1 MSRFPRSGVD
11 NDAYQINVITSDITY
26 MKDTYCVAGWSPS
39 TGQMKRLMINGDHW
53 SDKDLKKIGK
63 YASLNVNVIPKE
75 IDGRNYPHKT
85 EDTNIDDNFKVVRH
99 YDDPAILVKGLRPS
113 TSKTIS
119 SAFDGKVKKHSYV
132 PFKTKCP
139 SLGGVILPA
148 KNVKFFKSDGK
159 LRVNLLDHD
168 ASEYDL
174 RVTCKYLRDV
184 LDPTSSK
191 EFEAFNEEMQNSNKV
206 AHVRVGLA
214 KPYVY
219 KDSNC
224 YLMCNGVFFYDE

>member
-1 MSRFPRSGVD
+1 MSGFKGRGSDHDP
-11 NDAYQINVITSDITY
+11 YQINVITSDITY
-26 MKDTYCVAGWSPS
+26 MKDTFCVAGWCPS
-39 TGQMKRLMINGDHW
+39 TSQMKRLMINSNHW

-75 IDGRNYPHKT
+75 GGRNYPHKT
-85 EDTNIDDNFKVVRH
+85 EDTCIDKNFRIVRH
-99 YDDPAILVKGLRPS
+99 YDDPAVLAKDLRPS
-113 TSKTIS
+113 ASRTIDT
-119 SAFDGKVKKHSYV
+119 AFDGNIKKKSYV
-132 PFKTKCP
+132 PFETKCS
-139 SLGGVILPA
+139 SLGAVILPA
-148 KNVKFFKSDGK
+148 ENVNFFKKEGK
-159 LRVNLLDHD
+159 LRVNLLDQD

-174 RVTCKYLRDV
+174 RVTCKYLRDL
-184 LDPTSSK
+184 LDPMSAK
-191 EFEAFNEEMQNSNKV
+191 EFEGFNAEMQSSRQK